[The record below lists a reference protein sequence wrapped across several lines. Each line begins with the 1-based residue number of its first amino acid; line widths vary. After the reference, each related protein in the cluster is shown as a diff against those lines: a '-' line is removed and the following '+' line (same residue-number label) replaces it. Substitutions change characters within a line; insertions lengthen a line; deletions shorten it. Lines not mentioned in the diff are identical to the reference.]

1 MKNHRTI
8 LKIAMG
14 LVALLLAGP
23 AFALSD
29 KPIPVVATFSILG
42 DMVKRIGGAHVSVS
56 TLVGPDGDAHVFQP
70 TPADARAVS
79 KARLL
84 FVNGLNFEGWID
96 RLVEAS
102 GFIGMRVVTTR
113 GINAIAFEDGH
124 DEDHKDDHGKEA
136 RHKDEHGHEKKHAG
150 ADRHKDHADDKHGD
164 EHAGHDHGAFDPHAW
179 QNLENAVTYVDN
191 ITAALAKVDPARAAA
206 FYGNRAAY
214 VAEIKSL
221 DTDIRA
227 MMVKL
232 PKNKRTVVTSH
243 DAFGYFAGSY
253 GLAFKAP
260 QGLSTDSEPSAAD
273 VAKMI
278 LQIRKEGISAVFVE
292 TITDNRLLEQIARET
307 GATIGGML
315 YSDAL
320 SGSDGPASTYL
331 DMIRHNATTL
341 TQSLGS

>member
-1 MKNHRTI
+1 MKNRRTI

-23 AFALSD
+23 AFAQSD

-42 DMVKRIGGAHVSVS
+42 DMVKRIGGAHVSVT

-70 TPADARAVS
+70 TPDDARAVS
-79 KARLL
+79 KAELL

-102 GFIGMRVVTTR
+102 GFNGMRVVTTR

-136 RHKDEHGHEKKHAG
+136 
-150 ADRHKDHADDKHGD
+150 RHKDHADDKHGD

-206 FYGNRAAY
+206 FYGNRATY

-227 MMVKL
+227 MMAKL
-232 PKNKRTVVTSH
+232 PKSKRTVVTSH
-243 DAFGYFAGSY
+243 DAFGYFAVSY
-253 GLAFKAP
+253 GLAFEAP

-307 GATIGGML
+307 GVTIGGTL

-320 SGSDGPASTYL
+320 SGSDCPASTYL
-331 DMIRHNATTL
+331 KMMRQNATTL
-341 TQSLGS
+341 TKSLGS